1 MLFQPLRQYNLPTD
15 TQTDTTPF
23 KANWPLPLFKDIL
36 SNHMIATDFSQNIP
50 RIPIY
55 FFSFVIKI
63 QKIKENKKSTIDP
76 VKINYNYYNS
86 FILELPG
93 VQHNQFDVDRTF
105 FVLLMRLLLLSAQEK
120 RILNGSVRLA

>member
-1 MLFQPLRQYNLPTD
+1 
-15 TQTDTTPF
+15 
-23 KANWPLPLFKDIL
+23 
-36 SNHMIATDFSQNIP
+36 MIATDFSQNIP